1 LETDAMTEPIPTA
14 ENATMDPRHPLRA
27 AGAAVP
33 PEDNAEEG
41 GEQGEI
47 KIHQHV
53 IATIARLAALKVP
66 GVAALSASF
75 AQGLA
80 QFFGKKPDDT
90 GIRVLLLDTGV
101 VIDLYVVVH
110 FGARIPKVAWQVQ
123 SEVRQ
128 AVEQMT
134 GKSVKAVNV
143 VVQSLQ
149 FESGKNPAHEEGRIP

>member
-1 LETDAMTEPIPTA
+1 MSEPTPTDS
-14 ENATMDPRHPLRA
+14 NDKMDPRHPLQA

-33 PEDNAEEG
+33 PEDNAADEG
-41 GEQGEI
+41 VEQGEI
-47 KIHQHV
+47 KIHHHV

-66 GVAALSASF
+66 GVASLSPSF

-80 QFFGKKPDDT
+80 KVFGRKTDDT
-90 GIRVLLLDTGV
+90 GIRVLLLETGV
-101 VIDLYVVVH
+101 VIDLYVVVN
-110 FGARIPKVAWQVQ
+110 FGVRIPQVAWQVQ

-134 GKSVKAVNV
+134 GKNVKSVNV

-149 FESGKNPAHEEGRIP
+149 FEGGRNPSREEGRGS